1 MVEEQTYEAILERM
15 LDRIPDGMDK
25 REGSIIYDALAPSA
39 AELAQM
45 YVELEY
51 SMNLKFAATASGEFL
66 DRSIAWSGLTRKQ
79 ATKAQLLGQFSGS
92 NGAPVDVAIGSRF
105 SLDPLNYKVMTRLG
119 AGQYV
124 LECETSGKEGNRRF
138 GSLLPLE
145 YVEGLVKAEL
155 VELWVPGEDTESDE
169 ALYDRYREKISRP
182 VTSGNRNQYELW
194 AREKAGVGK
203 AKAFPLWD
211 GPGTVKVVLLDN
223 EMRSPTPSVVE
234 SVQQHIDPTM
244 DGMGEGAAP
253 VGSVVTVVGATEV
266 PIHIEVQVTLLD
278 GAGLD
283 GVQEAIEQGV
293 RQYLKDLAMSDPL
306 VRYNRIANVIL
317 DIPSVIDY
325 EVLTVNGGTDSIP
338 IESEAV
344 AVLGTVTVR

>member
-79 ATKAQLLGQFSGS
+79 ATKAQLLGQFLGS
-92 NGAPVDVAIGSRF
+92 NGVPVDVAIGSRF